1 MPCDAL
7 IEAGK
12 DVTVLIHEATMA
24 DDEEDLACAK
34 QHSTVGQAI
43 RVGKQY
49 VLLAEFLLL

>member
-49 VLLAEFLLL
+49 VLLAELLLL